1 MRVAV
6 VGAGIAGLAAARA
19 LRDRR
24 HEVRVFERAPIPGGR
39 CATRVVTA
47 IELPRGLSGEVAFD
61 HGAQYFT
68 VRDDRFSEI
77 AAEWERDR
85 VIARWTGRIVS
96 FDGEGWEDIEEGTN
110 RYVGTPGMLAI
121 PAALARGLTIE
132 YGTRVESMNELAEFD
147 RVVLALPF
155 PEATRLRGREYYSA
169 PWNDH
174 SDDQSVSP
182 QSLRTVFENDKP
194 KSRSEANNS
203 PDPLNVAVSMKPC
216 WAVMAAFEARVAARF
231 DAAFVNGSALSWIAR
246 NTSKPKRNYK
256 IDAWVLHA
264 STSWSEA
271 HFDDRPDDV
280 GAFLME
286 AFDDL
291 IPSGLPK
298 AFYATVHRWKYA
310 TADPPLAAGAIG
322 DPSSGVICCGDWCRG
337 SRIEDAYLSGLMA
350 ADLMA

>member
-1 MRVAV
+1 MKIAV
-6 VGAGIAGLAAARA
+6 VGAGIAGLAAAR
-19 LRDRR
+19 LLQDRR
-24 HEVRVFERAPIPGGR
+24 HEVRVFERAPVPGGR

-85 VIARWTGRIVS
+85 VIGKWTGRIVS
-96 FDGEGWEDIEEGTN
+96 FDGEGWEDVEAGTN
-110 RYVGTPGMLAI
+110 RYVGTPGMIAI
-121 PAALARGLTIE
+121 PAAMAQGLDVA
-132 YGTRVESMNELAEFD
+132 YGTKVESIDALLPDFD
-147 RVVLALPF
+147 RVIVATPSDQAAALGTTI
-155 PEATRLRGREYYSA
+155 AT
-169 PWNDH
+169 
-174 SDDQSVSP
+174 
-182 QSLRTVFENDKP
+182 
-194 KSRSEANNS
+194 
-203 PDPLNVAVSMKPC
+203 VAMKPC
-216 WAVMAAFEARVAARF
+216 WAVMAAFEERVAARF

-271 HFDDRPDDV
+271 HVDDRPDDV

-298 AFYATVHRWKYA
+298 AFYASVHRWKYA
-310 TADPPLAAGAIG
+310 TADPPLAAGAII
-322 DPSSGVICCGDWCRG
+322 DPSSRVICCGDWCRG

-350 ADLMA
+350 ADLLAR